1 MKSDWSV
8 FGSGKGSWERK
19 RELLSRSMA
28 RYWWWWRWRWWWWWH
43 LYYPKVNL
51 FSINFIFDF
60 IFTFLQLDRDIKA
73 LKFDLNV
80 TDVTL
85 QSSVSALLFDVNHV
99 NQTLKDQVCW
109 ENYLNVPQDVKLG
122 VLTICVNHPG
132 VNLVHKHKTRKS
144 HSVEE
149 WPASRTK
156 KSSQI
161 TSPQITAQIFL
172 SFPPPP
178 QKNGANH
185 LFFPSQFPVFQCNW

>member
-99 NQTLKDQVCW
+99 NQTLKDQVCR
-109 ENYLNVPQDVKLG
+109 ENSLNAPQDVKL
-122 VLTICVNHPG
+122 TIYVNHPG
-132 VNLVHKHKTRKS
+132 GNLVHKLDKTIKFD
-144 HSVEE
+144 SVELQGI
-149 WPASRTK
+149 S
-156 KSSQI
+156 KSA
-161 TSPQITAQIFL
+161 QITAEISL
-172 SFPPPP
+172 SFPPKMA
-178 QKNGANH
+178 QTICFSNRNFRFSNVNGK
-185 LFFPSQFPVFQCNW
+185 WR

>member
-1 MKSDWSV
+1 MECLCVSQRLDLILSDTLRFLHLTQGRSSEFVMKSDWSV

-51 FSINFIFDF
+51 FFFFFSFDF

-132 VNLVHKHKTRKS
+132 GNLVHKHKTIKS

-149 WPASRTK
+149 WPASRYI
-156 KSSQI
+156 QI
-161 TSPQITAQIFL
+161 SWTD
-172 SFPPPP
+172 
-178 QKNGANH
+178 
-185 LFFPSQFPVFQCNW
+185 